1 MFVGHALLAFALAAL
16 AAEWRGW
23 ARHRVVALGILA
35 GAFAAIPDVDVVYAV
50 FAMDPAH
57 LVAGS
62 TVRPSAF
69 WGAVDGVHR
78 SMTHSLI
85 VAAVAGPAFG
95 LWARP
100 QTPDRSRTAVRALS
114 LGPLGALVA
123 VAAALEGP
131 AGGAVMAAFAAAGLG
146 VATLARR
153 HADLSPRVVGL
164 VATAGLASHPWGDF
178 LTGQPP
184 ALLYP
189 LDADL
194 ATERVVLAGDP
205 TLHLLATFALEL
217 TVVALAVAV
226 VAHLAGRSPR
236 GLIDRR
242 ATLGAG
248 YGAIALVLAP
258 PTIHVAYPFVLSILA
273 VGVVCGLSRPPVAL
287 RTEAWRRLEDPSRTL
302 ETVSTG
308 LAGVALALG
317 SYAAVYLLAG

>member
-16 AAEWRGW
+16 VAQRRGW
-23 ARHRVVALGILA
+23 ARHRVVALGIVA
-35 GAFAAIPDVDVVYAV
+35 GAFAAIPDVDVVYAI

-62 TVRPSAF
+62 TVRPGAF

-78 SMTHSLI
+78 SMTHSLA

-95 LWARP
+95 LWARR
-100 QTPDRSRTAVRALS
+100 QTPDGSRLVARTLS
-114 LGPLGALVA
+114 LGVLGALVA
-123 VAAALEGP
+123 VAAAIEGP
-131 AGGAVMAAFAAAGLG
+131 AGGAVMATFAAAGLG

-153 HADLSPRVVGL
+153 HADLSPPVVG
-164 VATAGLASHPWGDF
+164 VAATAGLASHPWGDF

-194 ATERVVLAGDP
+194 ATERIVLAGDP

-217 TVVALAVAV
+217 AVVALAVAM
-226 VAHLAGRSPR
+226 AARLAGRSPR
-236 GLIDRR
+236 GLVDRR
-242 ATLGAG
+242 AGLGAG

-287 RTEAWRRLEDPSRTL
+287 REAWHRLRGDPSRTL
-302 ETVSTG
+302 GTVATG
-308 LAGVALALG
+308 LAGVAVALG
-317 SYAAVYLLAG
+317 SYAAVYLIAG